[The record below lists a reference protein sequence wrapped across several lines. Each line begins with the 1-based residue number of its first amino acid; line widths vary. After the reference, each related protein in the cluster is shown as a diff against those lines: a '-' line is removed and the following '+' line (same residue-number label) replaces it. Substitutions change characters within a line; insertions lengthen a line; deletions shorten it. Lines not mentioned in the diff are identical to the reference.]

1 MMAPLVLKNEFETV
15 TDNNSE
21 SNWVDIEIPGENTR
35 EIVVE
40 NVIEHEEELES
51 NPSNFETVRKEI
63 KKKKV

>member
-15 TDNNSE
+15 TDDNSE
-21 SNWVDIEIPGENTR
+21 SNWVDIEIPCENTR

-51 NPSNFETVRKEI
+51 NPSNFETVRREI